1 MRSKLKWGIHFIYDY
16 RKGEINM
23 DFVKKIGLSVLSLAT
38 AWATVLPAQMNVF
51 AAEVFRGQLTT
62 VTSVK
67 ASGNVVNVKY
77 NDGAV
82 NGKITFLEDGIFRY
96 NVDPTGEFAEYATPN
111 EETHTATIQAQS
123 DNSNKYSHPAAKVTE
138 KGNTF
143 EISSAATT
151 IVLDKTTAK
160 MSIKNKAGE
169 TIMSESEPLT
179 IGKSTAQKLNTSDD
193 EYFFGGGTQNGR
205 FTHKGK
211 TINIANESSW
221 VDGGVSSPNPFY
233 WSTKGYGV
241 LRNTFEPGKY
251 NFANGQADVDARHW
265 ESEFDAYYFVSNDA
279 NVADKASTL
288 LNEYYT
294 VTGNPML
301 LPEYAF
307 YLAHL
312 NCYNRDGWRDAKQ
325 GDRGTW
331 ELEDGKMY
339 KELGQSAGYDIP
351 AGVFAESLNNEGP
364 TVDAGNFK
372 GVINEDS
379 RKFSAQAVIDGYVN
393 NDMPLGWFLPNDGYG
408 CGYGQNG
415 YYQKRAEGEDMT
427 RMNKVV
433 DANVANL
440 KKFTEYAE
448 KNGVRSGLWTQAALT
463 PEDSEKDSRYNGFQN
478 LRDFNKEVNVA
489 GVSALKTD
497 VAWVG
502 YGYSMALNSV
512 KDGYNILAS
521 SGKRPTVV
529 SLDGWA
535 GFQRYTSV
543 WTGDQTGGNWEY
555 IRFHIPTYIGQGL
568 AGNPNI
574 GSDVDGIFGGSN
586 LITTRDLQFKT
597 FTQTM
602 LDMDGWGAIP
612 KKPYIGSEPYTSINR
627 MYLKLKAQLMPYI
640 YSTAHESIDGL
651 PMIRAMFL
659 EEANSYTYG
668 TQTQYQFMFGDNF
681 LVAPVY
687 QNTVADEIGNDIR
700 NNIYLPS
707 TSDTWIDYFTGEQYA
722 GGQVINNFEAPLWKL
737 PLFVKNGSIIPM
749 YEDNNNPMAMSET
762 NKKGLDKTRRIVEF
776 YPHGTTSYD
785 LFEDDGISLDLA
797 EDGTRNYGGKVSTH
811 MTSAVKGTT
820 ATLTVEASKGSYE
833 GYDSNRHSTF
843 VVNVSSKPTSI
854 VATNGT
860 TNINAKE
867 VATLAEFEA
876 AAANN
881 EAAWFYD
888 ETPNLNKYAKDG
900 EQFKET
906 KITTTPKVYV
916 SFTKTDVNTDKQTV
930 VVEGFANN
938 GSVNKNELNPAL
950 SAPAK
955 VEVTEVTPTTVSLA
969 WDKVEGATTYEV
981 MVDGIL
987 NSTSATTY
995 KQVDLPYDTTHT
1007 YKVRARNAEGF
1018 SEWSNEITA
1027 TTFKDP
1033 WRNVVDPVGYSGV
1046 QGTWGS
1052 VNNAFDYNI
1061 SESGFQAKMLTD
1073 ENAMI
1078 LDYGQGYLADKF
1090 VFSVFSFGNGINYG
1104 GRPTSMDVSISLDG
1118 VHWEKVVE
1126 GFKFD
1131 FSDWNAETNPSTV
1144 IPLSSENDVKKT
1156 RYIKL
1161 SNIQTGS
1168 KTFSANGLHLHR
1180 IDESKPFAVGSIA
1193 IQGRT
1198 EVTDAD
1204 YTNLANYKGMSS
1216 KDNPTFEAQV
1226 KKYAL
1231 DINNNDI
1238 YDVYDYAFTM
1248 FKLNG
1253 GTKQKGAA
1261 SGDITLVPSKKAV
1274 KAGETFTIDA
1284 KAFQVKNLN
1293 AFGGVLNYDPTM
1305 LSVTGVKQAEVVA
1318 SMEDLTVDKQYKDGT
1333 AFLNLAFANA
1343 GDQKLYRG
1351 SDVLATITVTASKD
1365 IADTTKAF
1373 DTQSLMAIGPKYN
1386 VSTGVV
1392 EEIKV
1397 TEYAQNDFNIT
1408 MTNKF
1413 LPTDDGKN
1421 VEKLIQQKSY
1431 ENLFNNVKHYED
1443 GKVFEFLWNYD
1454 ANFVDGKFPEY
1465 VALPTTIHFDF
1476 KEAKLLTQVDVYNRE
1491 SGNGSINSIEAVVRF
1506 EDGTTQEFKGGDY
1519 DKKQAKYS
1527 FVLTPANA
1535 GKKVAGVD
1543 ITPLT
1548 ADGEQMLTICEI
1560 DFLQIVNLDLN
1571 KAELQKQIEAAEK
1584 VVANIENYIPS
1595 TVEGL
1600 EALLAEAKVLNNYG
1614 NAKQADIDRVA
1625 AELAEANAKASLLA
1639 DKAELGAAI
1648 EEANKVETDKYT
1660 EETVAVFN
1668 EALTKANEVYANA
1681 EALQE
1686 EVDAA
1691 KEILVE
1697 AMNGLEEKPE
1707 VKPDPEDKPDPEVK
1721 PNPENPDPE
1730 VKPNP
1735 EKPNP
1740 EDKPNPEKPNTD
1752 DEEGTVPPT
1761 GDTTPY
1767 GMLWSLFG
1775 IAGVALLAASKRRR
1789 A

>member
-1 MRSKLKWGIHFIYDY
+1 
-16 RKGEINM
+16 M
-23 DFVKKIGLSVLSLAT
+23 DFVKKIGLSALSLAT
-38 AWATVLPAQMNVF
+38 VWATVLPAHMKTF
-51 AAEVFRGQLTT
+51 AAEEFHGQLTT

-67 ASGNVVNVKY
+67 AKDNVVNIKY
-77 NDGAV
+77 NNGAV
-82 NGKITFLEDGIFRY
+82 KGKITFLEDGIFRY
-96 NVDPTGEFAEYATPN
+96 NVDPTGKFAEYATPN

-123 DNSNKYSHPAAKVTE
+123 DSSKKYSHPAAKVID

-143 EISSAATT
+143 EISSADTT
-151 IVLDKTTAK
+151 IVLDKNTAK

-169 TIMSESEPLT
+169 TIMNESAALT
-179 IGKSTAQKLNTSDD
+179 IDKETVQKLDTSDD

-241 LRNTFEPGKY
+241 LRNTFKPGKY
-251 NFANGQADVDARHW
+251 NFANGQKNVATTHY
-265 ESEFDAYYFVSNDA
+265 ENEFDAYYFVSNDK

-288 LNEYYT
+288 LNEYYE
-294 VTGNPML
+294 VTGNPLL

-312 NCYNRDGWRDAKQ
+312 NCYNRDGWREATQNDKNP
-325 GDRGTW
+325 W
-331 ELEDGKMY
+331 ILEDGKPY
-339 KELGQSAGYDIP
+339 KELGQSAGYEIP
-351 AGVFAESLNNEGP
+351 SDVYAESLNNEGP
-364 TVDAGNFK
+364 TVDADNFH
-372 GVINEDS
+372 GIINKDS
-379 RKFSAQAVIDGYVN
+379 RKFSAHAVIDGYVT

-415 YYQKRAEGEDMT
+415 YYQKRAKGEDMT
-427 RMNKVV
+427 RMTKVV

-512 KDGYNILAS
+512 KDGYNILAT

-535 GFQRYTSV
+535 GFQRYASV

-627 MYLKLKAQLMPYI
+627 MYLKLKGQLMPYI
-640 YSTAHESIDGL
+640 YTTAHESVDGL

-659 EEANSYTYG
+659 EEENPYTYG
-668 TQTQYQFMFGDNF
+668 TATQYQFMFGDNF
-681 LVAPVY
+681 LVAPIY
-687 QNTVADEIGNDIR
+687 QNTAADEVGNDIR
-700 NNIYLPS
+700 NNIYLPK
-707 TSDTWIDYFTGEQYA
+707 TSDTWIDYFTGKQYA
-722 GGQVINNFEAPLWKL
+722 GGQVVNNFDAPIWKL

-749 YEDNNNPMAMSET
+749 YENNNNAMAVTET

-776 YPHGTTSYD
+776 YPHGDTSYD

-811 MTSAVKGTT
+811 MTSSVKGNT
-820 ATLTVEASKGSYE
+820 ATLTVEESKGSYK
-833 GYDSNRHSTF
+833 GYNPNRHSTF
-843 VVNVSSKPTSI
+843 VVNVTKKPTSI
-854 VATNGT
+854 VAKNGT

-867 VATLAEFEA
+867 VTTLADFEKA
-876 AAANN
+876 AAKN
-881 EAAWFYD
+881 EAVWFYD

-900 EQFKET
+900 EKFKET
-906 KITTTPKVYV
+906 EIITTPKVYV
-916 SFTKTDVNTDKQTV
+916 SFTKTDVNTNKQTL
-930 VVEGFANN
+930 VVEGFE
-938 GSVNKNELNPAL
+938 NKGEVKKDGLNPEL
-950 SAPAK
+950 SVPTK
-955 VEVTEVTPTTVSLA
+955 VEVSEVTPTTVSLN
-969 WDKVEGATTYEV
+969 WDKVAGATSYELD
-981 MVDGIL
+981 VDGML
-987 NSTSATTY
+987 NSTTTNTY
-995 KQVDLPYDTTHT
+995 KHVDLPYDTTHT
-1007 YKVRARNAEGF
+1007 YKVRARNAEGY
-1018 SEWSNEITA
+1018 SEWSTEVTA

-1046 QGTWGS
+1046 QGTWGD

-1061 SESGFQAKMLTD
+1061 SEAGFQAKMLTD

-1090 VFSVFSFGNGINYG
+1090 VFSVFAFSNGINFG
-1104 GRPTSMDVSISLDG
+1104 GRPSSMDVSISLDG

-1131 FSDWNAETNPSTV
+1131 FSDWDAEKNPSTV
-1144 IPLSSENDVKKT
+1144 IQLSKENDVKKT

-1161 SNIQTGS
+1161 SNIQTGD

-1180 IDESKPFAVGSIA
+1180 VDESKPFAVGSIA

-1204 YTNLANYKGMSS
+1204 YTNLKNYKGMSS
-1216 KDNPTFEAQV
+1216 KDNPTFESQV

-1231 DINNNDI
+1231 DINMNDI
-1238 YDVYDYAFTM
+1238 YDVYDYAYTL

-1253 GTKQKGAA
+1253 GTKQKGSA
-1261 SGDITLVPSKKAV
+1261 SGEISLVPSKKAV

-1284 KAFQVKNLN
+1284 KATKVKNLN
-1293 AFGGVLNYDPTM
+1293 AFGEVLHYDPSM
-1305 LSVTGVKQAEVVA
+1305 INVSSVKQAKVV
-1318 SMEDLTVDKQYKDGT
+1318 SQMEDLTVDKQYKDGK
-1333 AFLNLAFANA
+1333 AFLDLAFVNN
-1343 GDQKLYRG
+1343 GDKELYKG
-1351 SDVLATITVTASKD
+1351 SDVLATITVKASKD
-1365 IADTTKAF
+1365 IADTTKVF
-1373 DTQSLMAIGPKYN
+1373 STQNLMAIGPDYSI
-1386 VSTGVV
+1386 STGVV
-1392 EEIKV
+1392 EDIKV

-1413 LPTDDGKN
+1413 MPKDDGHN

-1431 ENLFNNVKHYED
+1431 ANLFNNVKHYED

-1476 KEAKLLTQVDVYNRE
+1476 KEAKDLTRFDVYNRE
-1491 SGNGSINSIEAVVRF
+1491 SGNGSINSIKAVVRF
-1506 EDGTTQEFKGGDY
+1506 KDGTTEEFKGGDY

-1527 FVLTPANA
+1527 FVINPQNAN
-1535 GKKVAGVD
+1535 KKVAGVD

-1548 ADGEQMLTICEI
+1548 ADGQQMLTICEI
-1560 DFLQIVNLDLN
+1560 DFLHIVNLDLN
-1571 KAELQKQIEAAEK
+1571 KAELKKQIEVAEK
-1584 VVANIENYIPS
+1584 VVADIEKYIPS

-1600 EALLAEAKVLNNYG
+1600 EKLLNEAKVIYNYG
-1614 NAKQADIDRVA
+1614 NTTQAEIDNVT
-1625 AELAEANAKASLLA
+1625 AELTKANEKASMLA
-1639 DKAELGAAI
+1639 DKTELAAAI
-1648 EEANKVETDKYT
+1648 EKANKIDTEAYT
-1660 EETVAVFN
+1660 EETIAVFKEVLN
-1668 EALTKANEVYANA
+1668 KANEVYANK

-1686 EVDAA
+1686 EVNAA
-1691 KEILVE
+1691 KEILLGSIK
-1697 AMNGLEEKPE
+1697 GLEKKPE
-1707 VKPDPEDKPDPEVK
+1707 VKPNPNPEKPDPEVK
-1721 PNPENPDPE
+1721 PNPNPEKPDPE
-1730 VKPNP
+1730 VNPNPEKPKPNP
-1735 EKPNP
+1735 EKPAKP
-1740 EDKPNPEKPNTD
+1740 ENKPSQKPNTD
-1752 DEEGTVPPT
+1752 KGEDTVPPT
-1761 GDTTPY
+1761 GVTTPY
-1767 GMLWSLFG
+1767 GLLWSLFG
-1775 IAGVALLAASKRRR
+1775 ISGIALLVALKRRR
-1789 A
+1789 EA

>member
-1 MRSKLKWGIHFIYDY
+1 
-16 RKGEINM
+16 M

-38 AWATVLPAQMNVF
+38 AWATVLPAQMSVF
-51 AAEVFRGQLTT
+51 AAEEFSGQLET

-67 ASGNVVNVKY
+67 ANDNVVDVKF

-82 NGKITFLEDGIFRY
+82 SGKITFLEDGIFRY
-96 NVDPTGEFAEYATPN
+96 NVDPTGKFAEYATPN
-111 EETHTATIQAQS
+111 EESHTATIQAQS
-123 DNSNKYSHPAAKVTE
+123 DNSNKYSHPAAKVTD
-138 KGNTF
+138 KGNTY
-143 EISSAATT
+143 EISSDATT

-169 TIMSESEPLT
+169 TILSEAAPLT
-179 IGKSTAQKLNTSDD
+179 IGKSTVQELSTSDD

-211 TINIANESSW
+211 TINIMNESSW

-251 NFANGQADVDARHW
+251 NFADGQENVEAVHW
-265 ESEFDAYYFVSNDA
+265 EKEFDAYYFVSNDNNSTDTA
-279 NVADKASTL
+279 RTL

-312 NCYNRDGWRDAKQ
+312 NCYNRDGWREAKE

-331 ELEDGKMY
+331 ELEDGKIY
-339 KELGQSAGYDIP
+339 KELGQGAGYEIP
-351 AGVFAESLNNEGP
+351 SDVYAETLNNEGP
-364 TVDAGNFK
+364 SVDASNFH
-372 GVINEDS
+372 GMINEDS
-379 RKFSAQAVIDGYVN
+379 RKFSAQAVVDGYVN

-427 RMNKVV
+427 RMTQVV

-448 KNGVRSGLWTQAALT
+448 ANGIRSGLWTQAALT

-512 KDGYNILAS
+512 KDGYNILAT
-521 SGKRPTVV
+521 SGKRPTLV

-555 IRFHIPTYIGQGL
+555 IRFHIPTYIGQSL

-612 KKPYIGSEPYTSINR
+612 KKPYIGSDPYTSINR

-640 YSTAHESIDGL
+640 YTTAHESVDGL

-659 EEANSYTYG
+659 EEANPYTYG

-681 LVAPVY
+681 LVAPIY
-687 QNTVADEIGNDIR
+687 QNTAADEIGNDIR

-707 TSDTWIDYFTGEQYA
+707 TADTWIDYFTGEQYA
-722 GGQVINNFEAPLWKL
+722 GGQVVNNFDAPIWKL
-737 PLFVKNGSIIPM
+737 PLFVKNGAIISM
-749 YEDNNNPMAMSET
+749 YEDNNNPMAITKT

-785 LFEDDGISLDLA
+785 LVEDDGISMDL
-797 EDGTRNYGGKVSTH
+797 EKDGTRNYGGKVSTH
-811 MTSAVKGTT
+811 MSSTVKDGK

-843 VVNVSSKPTSI
+843 VVNVSKRPTSI

-860 TNINAKE
+860 TNVNAKE
-867 VATLAEFEA
+867 IATLAEFER

-888 ETPNLNKYAKDG
+888 ATPNLNKYAQKD
-900 EQFKET
+900 EEFAKTE
-906 KITTTPKVYV
+906 ITTSPKLYV
-916 SFTKTDVNTDKQTV
+916 SFPKTDVNANKQTLV
-930 VVEGFANN
+930 LEGFAND
-938 GSVNKNELNPAL
+938 GKVMKDQLNEDL
-950 SAPAK
+950 SAPAN
-955 VEVTEVTPTTVSLA
+955 VTVGEVTPTTVDLT

-981 MVDGIL
+981 LVDGIL
-987 NSTSATTY
+987 NTTTTNSY
-995 KQVDLPYDTTHT
+995 KHVDLPYDTTHT
-1007 YKVRARNAEGF
+1007 YKVRARNAEGY
-1018 SEWSNEITA
+1018 SVWSDEVSA
-1027 TTFKDP
+1027 KTFKDP
-1033 WRNVVDPVGYSGV
+1033 WRNVVDPVSYSGV

-1052 VNNAFDYNI
+1052 VENAFDYNI
-1061 SESGFQAKMLTD
+1061 TDSGFQAKMLTD

-1090 VFSVFSFGNGINYG
+1090 VFSVFAFGNGINYG

-1118 VHWEKVVE
+1118 VNWEKVVE

-1144 IPLSSENDVKKT
+1144 IQLSQENDVKKT

-1161 SNIQTGS
+1161 SNIETGS

-1180 IDESKPFAVGSIA
+1180 VDESKPFAIGSIA
-1193 IQGRT
+1193 IQGRE

-1204 YTNLANYKGMSS
+1204 YTNLKNYKGSS
-1216 KDNPTFEAQV
+1216 IKDNPTFDAQV

-1231 DINNNDI
+1231 DINNNDV
-1238 YDVYDYAFTM
+1238 YDVYDYAFTL

-1253 GTKQKGAA
+1253 GTKQKGNV

-1274 KAGETFTIDA
+1274 KAGETFTINA
-1284 KAFQVKNLN
+1284 KASQVKYLN
-1293 AFGGVLNYDPTM
+1293 AFGGVLNYDPAMIKVAT
-1305 LSVTGVKQAEVVA
+1305 VKQSETVA
-1318 SMEDLTVDKQYKDGT
+1318 QMEDLTVDKVYKDGT
-1333 AFLNLAFANA
+1333 AFLDLAFVNN
-1343 GDQKLYRG
+1343 GDQTLYKG
-1351 SDVLATITVTASKD
+1351 SDVLATITVKANQD
-1365 IADTTKAF
+1365 IADTTKVF
-1373 DTQSLMAIGPKYN
+1373 DTQSLMAIGPNYK

-1397 TEYAQNDFNIT
+1397 NEYKQDDFNIT

-1431 ENLFNNVKHYED
+1431 DNLFNNVKHYSD
-1443 GKVFEFLWNYD
+1443 GQVFEFLWNYD

-1476 KEAKLLTQVDVYNRE
+1476 KKASKLTQVDLYNRE
-1491 SGNGSINSIEAVVRF
+1491 GGNGQINSLEAVVRF
-1506 EDGTTQEFKGGDY
+1506 TDGTTQEFKGGDY
-1519 DKKQAKYS
+1519 DKYQAKYS
-1527 FVLTPANA
+1527 FVLSRKNA
-1535 GKKVAGVD
+1535 AKEVAGVD

-1548 ADGEQMLTICEI
+1548 ANGEQMLTICEI
-1560 DFLQIVNLDLN
+1560 DFLDIVNLDAD
-1571 KAELQKQIEAAEK
+1571 KAELKKQIAAAEEI
-1584 VVANIENYIPS
+1584 VANIDNYIPS
-1595 TVEGL
+1595 TVKGL
-1600 EALLAEAKVLNNYG
+1600 AALLEEAKEINAYG
-1614 NAKQADIDRVA
+1614 NVKQAEIDKA
-1625 AELAEANAKASLLA
+1625 CADLAEANAKASLLA
-1639 DKAELGAAI
+1639 NKDALQAAIDKASDVDATL
-1648 EEANKVETDKYT
+1648 YT
-1660 EETVAVFN
+1660 PETV
-1668 EALTKANEVYANA
+1668 EALQAALDAAEKVNA
-1681 EALQE
+1681 DPEALQE

-1691 KEILVE
+1691 AEILVNAIDGLKEVE
-1697 AMNGLEEKPE
+1697 AE
-1707 VKPDPEDKPDPEVK
+1707 K

-1735 EKPNP
+1735 DQKPDTKPDTKPENKPETKPEGDKEEKP
-1740 EDKPNPEKPNTD
+1740 
-1752 DEEGTVPPT
+1752 VPPT

-1767 GMLWSLFG
+1767 GLLWSLFG
-1775 IAGVALLAASKRRR
+1775 LAGVAVLASAKRNKK